1 MSNKGRIEAVAGA
14 IEQYLNLNPRAADT
28 ASGIRSWWLPEA
40 LRAEPLSTVVGALD
54 VLEGRGVVDKTTRQ
68 GGEVI
73 YRVNPAAQ
81 HWKH

>member
-14 IEQYLNLNPRAADT
+14 IEQYLNQNPRAADT

-40 LRAEPLSTVVGALD
+40 LRAEPLSTVIGALD
-54 VLEGRGVVDKTTRQ
+54 ALEERGVVDKTLRP

-73 YRVNPAAQ
+73 YRVKAAAQ
-81 HWKH
+81 PWKH